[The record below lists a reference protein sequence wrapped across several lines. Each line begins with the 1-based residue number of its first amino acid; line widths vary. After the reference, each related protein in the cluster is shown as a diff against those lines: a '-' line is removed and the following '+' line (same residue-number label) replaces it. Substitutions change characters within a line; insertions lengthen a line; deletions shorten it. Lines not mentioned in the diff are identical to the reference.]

1 MYGWCTKCRDKYPEE
16 YTWVVSIFILRVD
29 LILILR
35 ATSIFHSMSSS
46 DFSSSNLTGNN
57 CTYCGGSIEDNYPP
71 AGELDHQDHPLYHP
85 SISQTVRWTW
95 STRLTFV
102 SSFFNYLLTKIIL
115 YQQLSTSRWT
125 GSPTSSFISSFISS
139 SLSSFIINY
148 PPSGDQ
154 YSPVY
159 QSSFTKRNIF
169 FKLSFFSDCRGG
181 PLLPLWH
188 HRLLHAQ
195 RETMRQVQSKFLLK
209 KNAHQDA
216 QWQWTETQ
224 GFGFSLDRFFRGR
237 MWQDLVGWGGGGG
250 GESEQMSEWFSSEW
264 FSKSGFQW
272 GFERVC
278 RIVWKSLQKAAV
290 KYHLVKLVNQKS
302 SGCF

>member
-1 MYGWCTKCRDKYPEE
+1 MLCRWQATDPPGIMYGWCTKCRDKYPEE
-16 YTWVVSIFILRVD
+16 YTWVDLIFILRVD
-29 LILILR
+29 LILFLR
-35 ATSIFHSMSSS
+35 ATSIFHSVSSS
-46 DFSSSNLTGNN
+46 DFPCSNLTGNN

-71 AGELDHQDHPLYHP
+71 AGELDHQDHPFYHP

-95 STRLTFV
+95 STRPTFV

-209 KNAHQDA
+209 KTHTKMHSDNEQKHKA
-216 QWQWTETQ
+216 
-224 GFGFSLDRFFRGR
+224 
-237 MWQDLVGWGGGGG
+237 LVFHWIGSFGGGCDKIWLA
-250 GESEQMSEWFSSEW
+250 EEVAVWIWADEW
-264 FSKSGFQW
+264 
-272 GFERVC
+272 V
-278 RIVWKSLQKAAV
+278 I
-290 KYHLVKLVNQKS
+290 
-302 SGCF
+302 

>member
-1 MYGWCTKCRDKYPEE
+1 MICRWQATDPPGIMYGWCTKCRDKYPEE
-16 YTWVVSIFILRVD
+16 YTWVVFIFILRVG
-29 LILILR
+29 LIFILR
-35 ATSIFHSMSSS
+35 DTLIFYCF
-46 DFSSSNLTGNN
+46 DIPSSNLTGNN

-95 STRLTFV
+95 STRPTFV

-115 YQQLSTSRWT
+115 YQQLSISRWT
-125 GSPTSSFISSFISS
+125 ATSSFISSFISS

-169 FKLSFFSDCRGG
+169 FKLSLFSDCRGG

-237 MWQDLVGWGGGGG
+237 MWQDLVGWRGGGLNL
-250 GESEQMSEWFSSEW
+250 SRWVSDLAVSDFP
-264 FSKSGFQW
+264 
-272 GFERVC
+272 RVASNE
-278 RIVWKSLQKAAV
+278 VLKEFAE
-290 KYHLVKLVNQKS
+290 
-302 SGCF
+302 